1 MLCPAADCDI
11 VDTWTV
17 GGLRGT
23 GSHDVVVQDRFVP
36 ALYASFHTAPLVLTD
51 SRYKLPHLSRLVP
64 GLGGMA
70 LGIARSA
77 IEALIELAGEKRHE
91 RTSQSMA
98 EDRGAQTRLSQA
110 EALVCSARRSR
121 AGRGLTANGFTRHC
135 HRRTSRRARLSNRR
149 TNTRPPARRR
159 TRLLDFRPSWR
170 GEERKETVVA
180 DEVRHCMDHDRI
192 HQAYRWYVREKRSS
206 ELEGSPRR
214 SSAPRIDY
222 LCNAAYSRLPRTQQA
237 EWKLLE

>member
-1 MLCPAADCDI
+1 M
-11 VDTWTV
+11 
-17 GGLRGT
+17 T
-23 GSHDVVVQDRFVP
+23 GSKHYRVAATGAVETLK
-36 ALYASFHTAPLVLTD
+36 AGAY
-51 SRYKLPHLSRLVP
+51 
-64 GLGGMA
+64 
-70 LGIARSA
+70 RSA
-77 IEALIELAGEKRHE
+77 PGARPAHLPG
-91 RTSQSMA
+91 
-98 EDRGAQTRLSQA
+98 RGPLRP
-110 EALVCSARRSR
+110 RSR
-121 AGRGLTANGFTRHC
+121 ADRGLMANGFTRHC